1 MSLRFGVRIPTC
13 IEGMMYPVPFA
24 RPEDILPTAILA
36 DAGLDAARTLPFR
49 EALLRGERAGH
60 LVTDE
65 VLDAVAVAGTPADCR
80 RALARWAEAG
90 LDAAVAVVPPEAD
103 MLEQLTLIGA
113 ELSPHWKEMR
123 CR

>member
-1 MSLRFGVRIPTC
+1 MCPSSLAATAPPPATPSGHSWPATSASSTASRSWPTR
-13 IEGMMYPVPFA
+13 A
-24 RPEDILPTAILA
+24 L
-36 DAGLDAARTLPFR
+36 R

-65 VLDAVAVAGTPADCR
+65 VLDAVAIAGTPGECR

-90 LDAAVAVVPPEAD
+90 LDTVIAVVPRETD
-103 MLEQLTLIGA
+103 MLEQLALIGA
-113 ELSPHWKEMR
+113 ELSPHWKEIR